1 MIDANNNALQLEL
14 GEAKGQ
20 LRAAKAASTA
30 AYERV
35 EALAAQLA
43 SAQGVSPL
51 GLILRPSRV
60 RDNASTRMA
69 SVRMVLKSSDQ
80 HPVHIMLSAGFFS
93 VRVQSKIST
102 HGTQTC

>member
-1 MIDANNNALQLEL
+1 MGHCIVSARAGASLQLEL

-20 LRAAKAASTA
+20 LRAAKAASAA

-43 SAQGVSPL
+43 AVQGISPL

-60 RDNASTRMA
+60 RAHTKR
-69 SVRMVLKSSDQ
+69 RLGI
-80 HPVHIMLSAGFFS
+80 P
-93 VRVQSKIST
+93 
-102 HGTQTC
+102 